1 LSKRTTRFGLL
12 AVAVAVLGVVGVLQ
26 WGRLHRPRPSTNANL
41 VICVLDAARADHF
54 GCYGYPRDTTP
65 NVDRLAKQGLLFAHH
80 FTAATFTKTSTASL
94 FTSLYPDS
102 HLVLE
107 NQNSPGIPE
116 GTFTLA
122 KGLAAAGLRT
132 ALFSSSPF
140 LSREQGMATG
150 FQDAYDL
157 STMGR
162 RSAELS
168 WSPEPL
174 LRRFGQWLGT
184 HHQKRFFA
192 YLHIMAP
199 HDPYAQPIAF
209 SEQFTDTPPGYRPE
223 RYHPAQYPVPIGND
237 AARYPPLPGWINA
250 YDANLRYADWVVG
263 EVEAKLRA
271 AGVLDRT
278 VLVITADHG
287 EAFGEHGYVTHGG
300 PVTDETSR
308 IPLIMVV
315 PEGTHPGRVTALTET
330 VDLLPTLCE
339 LLGADYPKKEV
350 QGRSLVPVILGQSD
364 RLHDYVFT
372 RAMQAVECPADFAK
386 YAIRDN
392 THALVLYENGK
403 WRLLY
408 DLQADPGETKD
419 VAAAQPQV
427 ERKMADAFR
436 AFAKQQRRP
445 PLAFLGEA
453 APAPASA
460 APPRKGLTPEQER
473 TLRALGYTH

>member
-1 LSKRTTRFGLL
+1 VSGRPIRFGLL
-12 AVAVAVLGVVGVLQ
+12 AVAVAVLGVVGVLH
-26 WGRLHRPRPSTNANL
+26 WGRLRGPRPNTNANL
-41 VICVLDAARADHF
+41 VICLLDAARADHF
-54 GCYGYPRDTTP
+54 GCYDYPRDTTP
-65 NVDRLAKQGLLFAHH
+65 NVDRLAKQGVLFEHH
-80 FTAATFTKTSTASL
+80 FAAATFTKASTASL

-102 HLVLE
+102 HLILE
-107 NQNSPGIPE
+107 NADSPGISK
-116 GTFTLA
+116 GSFTLA

-132 ALFSSSPF
+132 ALFSSDPW
-140 LSREQGMATG
+140 LSREQGIGAD

-162 RSAELS
+162 RASELS

-174 LRRFGQWLGT
+174 LRRFDEWLGK
-184 HHQKRFFA
+184 HRKQRFFA

-199 HDPYAQPIAF
+199 HEPYAQPIAF
-209 SEQFTDTPPGYRPE
+209 SEQFTGTPPGYRPE
-223 RYHPAQYPVPIGND
+223 RYHPAQYSVPIGND
-237 AARYPPLPGWINA
+237 AAIYPSLPGWINA
-250 YDANLRYADWVVG
+250 YDANLRYGDWVIG

-300 PVTDETSR
+300 PVTDEVSH
-308 IPLIMVV
+308 IPLVMVV
-315 PEGTHPGRVTALTET
+315 PQGARPGRATALTQT
-330 VDLLPTLCE
+330 TDLLPTLCE

-364 RLHDYVFT
+364 RVHDYVFT
-372 RAMQAVECPADFAK
+372 RATQAAECPTDFAK
-386 YAIRDN
+386 YAIRDG

-403 WRLLY
+403 WPALY
-408 DLQADPGETKD
+408 DLKADPGETKD

-427 ERKMADAFR
+427 ARKMADAFR
-436 AFAKQQRRP
+436 TFAKQQRRP

-453 APAPASA
+453 APAPAPA
-460 APPRKGLTPEQER
+460 APPRKGLTPQQER